1 MGGIEIARKIAL
13 EEKKNMKQIKN
24 MSVLS
29 SEDFKLSEEDKERSV
44 EMLAMF
50 NQEDQKYYAEK
61 SV

>member
-1 MGGIEIARKIAL
+1 
-13 EEKKNMKQIKN
+13 MKQIKN